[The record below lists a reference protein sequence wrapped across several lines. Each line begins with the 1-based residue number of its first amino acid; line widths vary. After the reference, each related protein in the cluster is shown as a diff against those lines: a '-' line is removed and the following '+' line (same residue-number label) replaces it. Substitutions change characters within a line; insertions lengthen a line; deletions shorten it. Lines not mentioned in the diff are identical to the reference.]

1 MAPELFHGTK
11 NVQSDLYAF
20 GIVLYEWLS
29 QIVYKQTLIMIGLY
43 CIVKT

>member
-29 QIVYKQTLIMIGLY
+29 QIRLQAKLIMIGLY